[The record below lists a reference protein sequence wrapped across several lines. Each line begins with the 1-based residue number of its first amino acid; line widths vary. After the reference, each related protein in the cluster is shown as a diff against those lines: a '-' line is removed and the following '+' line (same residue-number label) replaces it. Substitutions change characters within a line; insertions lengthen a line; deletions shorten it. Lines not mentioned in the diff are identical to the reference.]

1 MTAGLPLAA
10 GFMLVEA
17 GVFGGFG
24 RHRAMPIGNSR
35 SLTRRTPLLAFG
47 EVPRIFRERTPTISV
62 HQWSARLCPVTEGQ
76 LAPFA

>member
-1 MTAGLPLAA
+1 MTAA

-35 SLTRRTPLLAFG
+35 SLTRRTPLLGLRGSAQDLQRAHPDDLSASVVGAALSCHKRSISAF
-47 EVPRIFRERTPTISV
+47 
-62 HQWSARLCPVTEGQ
+62 RLSS
-76 LAPFA
+76 